1 MHHHSYVFTECGK
14 RLSHRLFPDSQICK
28 KVSFG
33 RTKASAI
40 AENVLGNFTWEK
52 HVQILVS
59 TSKKFS
65 IACDASNK
73 GNRKMFP
80 IAIQYF
86 DIKNGIK
93 SFVLDFY
100 EDPKECSQDI
110 YDNITRKIKQNN
122 LKIENIVAYAA
133 DNASVNYGQ
142 HNSVFTNLKLEN
154 DSIIKANC
162 LCHVLHNTAKHGLVK
177 YPLDVEIL
185 IMKIFAHFSLS
196 A

>member
-1 MHHHSYVFTECGK
+1 M
-14 RLSHRLFPDSQICK
+14 RLSQRLFSDSKICT
-28 KVSFG
+28 KVSYS

-40 AENVLGNFTWEK
+40 AENVLENFAVEK

-73 GNRKMFP
+73 GNRKMFS

-86 DIKNGIK
+86 DIKNGIN
-93 SFVLDFY
+93 SFVLNFY
-100 EDPKECSQDI
+100 EDSKECSQDI

-122 LKIENIVAYAA
+122 LKIENIFAYAA
-133 DNASVNYGQ
+133 DNAFVKYGRHDSVL
-142 HNSVFTNLKLEN
+142 TNFKLEN
-154 DSIIKANC
+154 DSIIKANY

-177 YPLDVEIL
+177 YPLDVENL
-185 IMKIFAHFSLS
+185 IMKILHIF
-196 A
+196 